1 MRVTQRVASRRR
13 RKRILDRAKG
23 YVGGR
28 HRLIRTATEAVI
40 RADAFAYKGRK
51 LKKRDFRRLWITR
64 LSAAVGQQGLN
75 YSRFIFGLKKAEI
88 VLNRKQLSE
97 LAIHDATAFT
107 AIVDKVKVALSA

>member
-1 MRVTQRVASRRR
+1 MRVTQRVASRKR

-28 HRLIRTATEAVI
+28 HRLIRTATEAVM
-40 RADAFAYKGRK
+40 RADAVAYRGRK

-75 YSRFIFGLKKAEI
+75 YSRFIYGLKKAEI

-97 LAIHDATAFT
+97 LAIHDETAFT
-107 AIVDKVKVALSA
+107 AIVDKVKVALAA